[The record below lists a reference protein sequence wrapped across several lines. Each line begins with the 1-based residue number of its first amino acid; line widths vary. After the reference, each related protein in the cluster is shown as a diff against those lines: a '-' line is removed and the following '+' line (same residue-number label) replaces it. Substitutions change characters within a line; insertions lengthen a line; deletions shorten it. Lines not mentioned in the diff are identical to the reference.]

1 MHSPFYI
8 KKSILQKCTRN
19 MANTIPNNCI
29 ASLQH
34 KKYAHFIGLVV
45 GIFYLALY
53 QYNITISVWA
63 SLPLFLMG
71 IPHGAIETQEKI
83 SHVPGLHYTFL
94 YLIFGILVFCS
105 WLISP
110 HYTLALFLI
119 LSAFH
124 FGQSE
129 KHYPLIGLWVV
140 SGPMLFYPTET
151 LGIFSYLTGEELNA
165 RSLLMVGRLVAV
177 TVVTILII
185 QISTRRK
192 EKMRALILIALIALL
207 PPVSAVA
214 VYFFIFHSLGEMA
227 KTADQHNRMPM
238 QILKLYT
245 PAGIPALIGGV
256 IGIYFFSGNLISLFV
271 LSGLAVSFIVPHMCP
286 VEKLTKNLV

>member
-1 MHSPFYI
+1 
-8 KKSILQKCTRN
+8 

-29 ASLQH
+29 ASFQH

-140 SGPMLFYPTET
+140 SGSMLFYPTET

-165 RSLLMVGRLVAV
+165 RSLLIVGRLVAV

-192 EKMRALILIALIALL
+192 EKIRALILIALIALL

-256 IGIYFFSGNLISLFV
+256 IGLYFFSGNLISLFV

>member
-140 SGPMLFYPTET
+140 SGSMLFYPTET

-165 RSLLMVGRLVAV
+165 RSLL
-177 TVVTILII
+177 
-185 QISTRRK
+185 
-192 EKMRALILIALIALL
+192 
-207 PPVSAVA
+207 
-214 VYFFIFHSLGEMA
+214 
-227 KTADQHNRMPM
+227 
-238 QILKLYT
+238 
-245 PAGIPALIGGV
+245 
-256 IGIYFFSGNLISLFV
+256 
-271 LSGLAVSFIVPHMCP
+271 
-286 VEKLTKNLV
+286 